1 MEPVAS
7 KSKKHFVLSIIK
19 SIFRIGGC
27 YGLWMTGTQMGEPV
41 LQATAVFFGI
51 AEILGILEEL

>member
-7 KSKKHFVLSIIK
+7 KSKKHFILSIIK

-27 YGLWMTGTQMGEPV
+27 YGLWMVGTQMGEPV